1 MKINGIYAQPQTE
14 ELLKKINKEDSI
26 RQRRSLIT
34 RYLYQRIKQV
44 EHILTNIDK
53 DDVDLSL
60 VVEQLW
66 EDLILSRN
74 HIINDNTK

>member
-44 EHILTNIDK
+44 EYILTNIDK

>member
-34 RYLYQRIKQV
+34 RYLYQRITQV
-44 EHILTNIDK
+44 EYTC
-53 DDVDLSL
+53 
-60 VVEQLW
+60 
-66 EDLILSRN
+66 
-74 HIINDNTK
+74 

>member
-14 ELLKKINKEDSI
+14 ELLKKINAEDSI
-26 RQRRSLIT
+26 KRRRSLIT
-34 RYLYQRIKQV
+34 RYLYQRITQV
-44 EHILTNIDK
+44 EHILANIDK